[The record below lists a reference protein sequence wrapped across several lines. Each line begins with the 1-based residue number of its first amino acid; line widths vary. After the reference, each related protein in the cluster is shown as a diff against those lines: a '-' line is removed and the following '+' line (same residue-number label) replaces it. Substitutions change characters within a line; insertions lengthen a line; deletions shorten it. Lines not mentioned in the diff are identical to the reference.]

1 MTKER
6 ELLRRAY
13 ELLDRRGQVENF
25 DKRQQL
31 LFDIHT
37 YFSTP
42 SDDAEEPEAKPV
54 LYIKEQELLYIQ
66 VLKQEGLAQEWK
78 SNLGFVKEAGD
89 VGLYLHPPKPAEPEA
104 EPKTWQGLKMHEV
117 ASLWSEALDPAYF
130 ARAIEQA
137 LKEKN
142 TRPELARKPMTSEEM
157 MKQYEIDK
165 EYFGESVMRA
175 FYNGIRFAEKHH
187 GIGGDDDKQG

>member
-31 LFDIHT
+31 LFEIHT

-42 SDDAEEPEAKPV
+42 SDDADEPEAEPV
-54 LYIKEQELLYIQ
+54 LYIKDKELLYIQ

-89 VGLYLHPPKPAEPEA
+89 VGLYLHPPKPAESAA
-104 EPKTWQGLKMHEV
+104 EPVAWIVDGYLKWK
-117 ASLWSEALDPAYF
+117 ASMRPEDCVPLY
-130 ARAIEQA
+130 
-137 LKEKN
+137 
-142 TRPELARKPMTSEEM
+142 TRPEPARKPMTSEEM

-187 GIGGDDDKQG
+187 GIGKSDDKQG